1 MIKMTTKSTK
11 ASLMPGVKVYYQGK
25 WVDVSEVV
33 SAKHAKIKLKQA
45 RVELA
50 RRIIKEL
57 LKSPRNCVRRSVLI
71 KLSREVAGEM
81 GLKRLGYRFLIT
93 QGIIGR
99 PVGSKL
105 YYLTEKAKELYPD
118 LFPS

>member
-33 SAKHAKIKLKQA
+33 SARHAKIKLKQA

-118 LFPS
+118 LFPG

>member
-1 MIKMTTKSTK
+1 MIKMVAESTK
-11 ASLMPGVKVYYQGK
+11 ATLTPGVKVYYQGK
-25 WVDVSEVV
+25 WVDVSEVI
-33 SAKHAKIKLKQA
+33 SAKHTKVKLKQA

-57 LKSPRNCVRRSVLI
+57 LKTPRNCVRRSVLV
-71 KLSREVAGEM
+71 KLSREVANEM

-99 PVGSKL
+99 PAGSKL
-105 YYLTEKAKELYPD
+105 YYLTEKAKELYPE
-118 LFPS
+118 LFLS